1 MAFSTHASDTSEP
14 ASRVPDRRRRRAVG
28 AYLRNRPAAFGT
40 IIVLIL
46 VLSSAA
52 APLITPFQP
61 LRGAGAAIVPPQ
73 GRFPFGT
80 DDLGRDVLTQV
91 LYGARVSLLVG
102 FSSAAIAS
110 IIGILV
116 GAPAGY
122 FGGVADD
129 SLMRLT
135 ELFQVI
141 PRIFL
146 AILLVALFGQSLT
159 VTVVAIGVLSWP
171 PTARIL
177 RVEVL
182 SKREL
187 EYVTAARA
195 IGAGSL
201 RLIFHEI
208 LPNALGP
215 VIVTSSLLVGSGV
228 LLEAGLAFIGLSDPN
243 QVSLGRLIYAAIPFM
258 RDAWWMSVFPGVF
271 LSLIVLGF
279 NLVGDGLSDALNPRL
294 HR

>member
-1 MAFSTHASDTSEP
+1 MASSTLASATRNIE
-14 ASRVPDRRRRRAVG
+14 RRHRRALA
-28 AYLRNRPAAFGT
+28 AYLRNRPAVFGS
-40 IIVLIL
+40 LL
-46 VLSSAA
+46 VLSIVVLSAA
-52 APLITPFQP
+52 APVITPFQP
-61 LRGAGAAIVPPQ
+61 LRGAGAAIVPPHT
-73 GRFPFGT
+73 RHPFGT
-80 DDLGRDVLTQV
+80 DDLGRDVLSEV
-91 LYGARVSLLVG
+91 LYGSRVSLLVG

-110 IIGILV
+110 TIGVVV

-122 FGGVADD
+122 FGGATDD
-129 SLMRLT
+129 ALMRVT

-146 AILLVALFGQSLT
+146 AVLLVALFGQSLA
-159 VTVVAIGVLSWP
+159 VTIVAIGVLSWP

-177 RVEVL
+177 RAEVL
-182 SKREL
+182 SKREF

-195 IGAGSL
+195 MGAGAS
-201 RLIFHEI
+201 RLIFREI

-215 VIVTSSLLVGSGV
+215 VIVTSSLLVGSGI

-279 NLVGDGLSDALNPRL
+279 NLVGEGMSDALNPRL

>member
-1 MAFSTHASDTSEP
+1 MDTSIPASDTRSG
-14 ASRVPDRRRRRAVG
+14 DRRTRRALT
-28 AYLRNRPAAFGT
+28 AYARNRPAVLGAVT
-40 IIVLIL
+40 VAAIV
-46 VLSSAA
+46 VLSVC

-61 LRGAGAAIVPPQ
+61 LRGAGAAIAPPQ
-73 GRFPFGT
+73 GRYPFGT

-91 LYGARVSLLVG
+91 LYGSRVSMLVG

-110 IIGILV
+110 IIGVLV

-122 FGGVADD
+122 FGGPADD
-129 SLMRLT
+129 ALMRVT

-146 AILLVALFGQSLT
+146 AVLLVALFGQSLLIT
-159 VTVVAIGVLSWP
+159 IIAIGVLSWP

-177 RVEVL
+177 RAEFL

-195 IGAGSL
+195 IGAGPG
-201 RLIFHEI
+201 RLIFREI
-208 LPNALGP
+208 LPNTLGP
-215 VIVTSSLLVGSGV
+215 VIVTSSLLVGSGI

-243 QVSLGRLIYAAIPFM
+243 QVSLGRLIYAASPLM
-258 RDAWWMSVFPGVF
+258 RDAWWMSVFPGIF

-279 NLVGDGLSDALNPRL
+279 NLVGEGLSDALNPRL

>member
-1 MAFSTHASDTSEP
+1 MASSIRASAISDGNPHRP
-14 ASRVPDRRRRRAVG
+14 AGWRRRALK
-28 AYLRNRPAAFGT
+28 AYLRNRPAVFGT
-40 IIVLIL
+40 LVVLIL
-46 VLSSAA
+46 VASSTA
-52 APLITPFQP
+52 APLLTPFQP
-61 LRGAGAAIVPPQ
+61 LRGVGSGMNAPQ
-73 GRFPFGT
+73 ERFLFGT
-80 DDLGRDVLTQV
+80 DDLGRDVFTQV

-110 IIGILV
+110 TIGILI

-122 FGGVADD
+122 FGGITDD
-129 SLMRLT
+129 ALMRVT

-146 AILLVALFGQSLT
+146 AILLVALFGQTLA
-159 VTVVAIGVLSWP
+159 VTIAAIGILSWP
-171 PTARIL
+171 PTARIV
-177 RVEVL
+177 RAEFL

-195 IGAGSL
+195 IGAGSS

-215 VIVTSSLLVGSGV
+215 VVVMSSLLVGSGI

-243 QVSLGRLIYAAIPFM
+243 QVSLGRLIYSAIPLM

-279 NLVGDGLSDALNPRL
+279 NLVGEGLSDALNPKLYR
-294 HR
+294 